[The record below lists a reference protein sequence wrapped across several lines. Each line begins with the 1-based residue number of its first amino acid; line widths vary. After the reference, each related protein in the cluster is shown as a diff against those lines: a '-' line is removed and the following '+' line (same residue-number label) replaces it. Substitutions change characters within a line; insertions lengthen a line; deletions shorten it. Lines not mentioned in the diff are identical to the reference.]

1 MDQVEV
7 DGSYILINDFEDRK
21 SEGEIFIYPID
32 ISVDDG
38 EAVMIMDREYF
49 EAEDPDFEIISFEVL
64 PTDEPLLDKLLVS
77 TIDLNMYAVNYRS
90 ALEMKKKGLNSDE
103 PLWFLNLT

>member
-77 TIDLNMYAVNYRS
+77 SNAPPPRPCTH
-90 ALEMKKKGLNSDE
+90 ALSLASPHK
-103 PLWFLNLT
+103 PAQTPAHTQFVI